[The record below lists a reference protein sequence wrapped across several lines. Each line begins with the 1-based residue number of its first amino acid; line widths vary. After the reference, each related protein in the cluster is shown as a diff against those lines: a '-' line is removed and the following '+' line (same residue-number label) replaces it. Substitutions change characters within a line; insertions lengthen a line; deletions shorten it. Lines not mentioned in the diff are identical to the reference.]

1 MLCDCICKKSGAHS
15 GSAWALH
22 GEERRFMK
30 NLIDGFLH
38 FKHHI
43 FPREQHLFRQLG
55 ARQNPQAL
63 FITCADSRIVPTLIT
78 QSRPGELFVCRT
90 IGNQVP
96 LHGIPG
102 DGGVGSAVEYA
113 LEALDVRDIIV
124 CGHSDCGA
132 MKAVL
137 YPEKTVA
144 LPTTKAWLKQAEA
157 ARSTVIGNYP
167 DAADDVLLHV
177 LTEENI
183 LAQIR
188 NLTTHP
194 SVAARLARGQLDLHG
209 WFYHIHSGE
218 ITSYDKDRKRFRPLA
233 TGAPSADSR
242 PQLQHFSRGDAA

>member
-1 MLCDCICKKSGAHS
+1 
-15 GSAWALH
+15 LH
-22 GEERRFMK
+22 EEERRFMK

-78 QSRPGELFVCRT
+78 QSRPGDLFVCRT
-90 IGNQVP
+90 IGNQIP
-96 LHGIPG
+96 LHGTPG

-137 YPEKTVA
+137 YPEKTAA

-157 ARSTVIGNYP
+157 ARATVIGNYP

-188 NLTTHP
+188 NLTMHP

-209 WFYHIHSGE
+209 WFYYIHSGE
-218 ITSYDKDRKRFRPLA
+218 ITSYDKDRKRFRPLV

-242 PQLQHFSRGDAA
+242 PQLQHLSRGDAA

>member
-1 MLCDCICKKSGAHS
+1 
-15 GSAWALH
+15 
-22 GEERRFMK
+22 MK

-43 FPREQHLFRQLG
+43 FPREQNLFRQLG

-63 FITCADSRIVPTLIT
+63 FITCADSRVVPDLIT
-78 QSRPGELFVCRT
+78 QSRPGDLFVCRT

-96 LHGIPG
+96 LHGASG
-102 DGGVGSAVEYA
+102 DGGVGSAVEFA
-113 LEALDVRDIIV
+113 LEALDIRDIVV

-137 YPEKTVA
+137 HPEKAAA
-144 LPTTKAWLKQAEA
+144 LPITQAWLKPVAS
-157 ARSTVIGNYP
+157 ARSTVIENYP
-167 DAADDVLLHV
+167 HAADDVLLNV

-183 LAQIR
+183 VAQIR

-194 SVAARLARGQLDLHG
+194 SVAARLARGQLSLHG

-218 ITSYDKDRKRFRPLA
+218 ITSYDKDRKSFRPLVTDA
-233 TGAPSADSR
+233 VPANSR